1 MTNQPTNMPNMPQ
14 GQGRSSAQSGQGA
27 YSAQQAQTSGV
38 QASVPVVASA
48 GAGAGSGVAA
58 ATARAEEEKK
68 KKRRRLIII
77 IVLLLALIAG
87 GIGAYFAL
95 NQPEDLYDSG
105 VLEGIAP
112 NKTDAEIQA
121 ELNRIVDESMF
132 DISIA
137 SVIES
142 ADGKTGKAFIENV
155 PGNHYDLQVS
165 IVPEGQDD
173 PIFESKLVAPG
184 NYFEDITFKQPLD
197 NGMHKAVAHFK
208 AFDKESHEEV
218 GAVDAEVVISVGQ
231 TSSEG
236 GDE

>member
-14 GQGRSSAQSGQGA
+14 GQGG
-27 YSAQQAQTSGV
+27 YSAQQVQVPDASSGA
-38 QASVPVVASA
+38 QASGMSTPAPI

-58 ATARAEEEKK
+58 ATARVEEEKK

-77 IVLLLALIAG
+77 ILLLLALIAG

-121 ELNRIVDESMF
+121 ELNRVVDESMF

-142 ADGKTGKAFIENV
+142 LDGKTGKAFIENV
-155 PGNHYDLQVS
+155 PGNHYDLQVAL
-165 IVPEGQDD
+165 VVDGEDD

-184 NYFEDITFKQPLD
+184 NYFEDITFTHSLD
-197 NGMHKAVAHFK
+197 EGIHNAVAHFK
-208 AFDKESHEEV
+208 AFDKESHEEI
-218 GAVDAEVVISVGQ
+218 GAVDAQVVISVGG
-231 TSSEG
+231 TPSEG

>member
-14 GQGRSSAQSGQGA
+14 GQSSSPMQSGQGG
-27 YSAQQAQTSGV
+27 YSAQQAQAG
-38 QASVPVVASA
+38 VPVTAPT
-48 GAGAGSGVAA
+48 GAGSGVAA

-77 IVLLLALIAG
+77 IILLLALIAG
-87 GIGAYFAL
+87 GIGVYFAF

-105 VLEGIAP
+105 ALEGIAP

>member
-14 GQGRSSAQSGQGA
+14 GQSGSLAQSGQGA
-27 YSAQQAQTSGV
+27 YSAQQVQAPGAPSGV
-38 QASVPVVASA
+38 QASGMTASA
-48 GAGAGSGVAA
+48 PISAGAGSGVAA

-77 IVLLLALIAG
+77 ILLLLALIAG

-112 NKTDAEIQA
+112 NKSQEEIQA
-121 ELNRIVDESMF
+121 ELNRVVDENMF

-142 ADGKTGKAFIENV
+142 ADGKSGKAYIENV
-155 PGNHYDLQVS
+155 PGNHYDMQVS
-165 IVPEGQDD
+165 LQLDGEDE
-173 PIFESKLVAPG
+173 PIFESKLFSPG
-184 NYFEDITFKQPLD
+184 NYFEDVAFTHSIDPGIH
-197 NGMHKAVAHFK
+197 NAIAHFK
-208 AFDKESHEEV
+208 AFDMESHEEI
-218 GAVDAEVVISVGQ
+218 GAVDAEVVISVA
-231 TSSEG
+231 EV
-236 GDE
+236 D